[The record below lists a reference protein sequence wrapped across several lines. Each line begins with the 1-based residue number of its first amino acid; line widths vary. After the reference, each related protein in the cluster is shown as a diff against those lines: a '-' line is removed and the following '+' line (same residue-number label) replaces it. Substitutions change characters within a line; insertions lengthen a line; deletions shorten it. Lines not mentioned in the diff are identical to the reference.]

1 MFEGVESP
9 VMPEELPLPPH
20 AVIKLREAIINNFF
34 INISDCICYYLQQL
48 FKFTQIVAELS
59 IQ

>member
-1 MFEGVESP
+1 
-9 VMPEELPLPPH
+9 MPEELLPPH

-48 FKFTQIVAELS
+48 FKVTQIVAEFF
-59 IQ
+59 IE